1 MSAALTSTSDSAVHV
16 ITQCEVCHGSH
27 FTTLET
33 TDREGRAL
41 GTVLCEGC
49 GLVFT
54 NPRPTPEAVKAY
66 YKDAYRVDYKAS
78 LQPSPRH
85 VYRAGQVA
93 LGRMRYLKPLLS
105 PGCRVLDL
113 GAGGGELLYLLRSLG
128 YEASGI
134 EPNEGYGEFARTVL
148 GLSVQ
153 LGGYQEAK
161 VEPGS
166 MDVVTAFHVVEH
178 LEHPVEAMRVMK
190 SWLRPGGQL
199 LVEVPNVAS
208 TCQWPGSRFHF
219 AHLYNFS
226 PKTLPMAGRMAGLEV
241 VRTFTSEDAGNV
253 MCVYRRPEVET
264 EVGSGA
270 IPGHA
275 AEVGAL
281 VRGHTALKHA
291 FTAAPYVR
299 PVERLLRRGRE
310 KKVLAKMQ
318 DPRALLDAA
327 AGQVGK

>member
-1 MSAALTSTSDSAVHV
+1 MSAAPNSASDPAVHV
-16 ITQCEVCHGSH
+16 LTHCEVCQ
-27 FTTLET
+27 
-33 TDREGRAL
+33 
-41 GTVLCEGC
+41 GTVFTPLADRDRDGKPLSTVICEGC

-54 NPRPTPEAVKAY
+54 NPRPSPEAVKAY
-66 YKDAYRVDYKAS
+66 YKDSYRVEYKAS

-93 LGRMRYLKPLLS
+93 VERIGYLKPLLS
-105 PGCRVLDL
+105 PGCKVLDL
-113 GAGGGELLYLLRSLG
+113 GAGGGELLYLLRSQG
-128 YEASGI
+128 YEAQGI

-153 LGGYQEAK
+153 LGGYQEAQ

-178 LEHPVEAMRVMK
+178 LEHPVEAMKVMK
-190 SWLRPGGQL
+190 NWLRPGGQL

-219 AHLYNFS
+219 AHLFNFS

-241 VRTFTSEDAGNV
+241 VRTFTSEDGGNV
-253 MCVYRRPEVET
+253 MCVYRRPEGDVSP
-264 EVGSGA
+264 VSGA
-270 IPGHA
+270 VPGHA
-275 AEVGAL
+275 AEVGGL
-281 VRGHTALKHA
+281 LRGHTALRHA

-327 AGQVGK
+327 AVQVSS

>member
-1 MSAALTSTSDSAVHV
+1 MSADTSSASDRPVHA
-16 ITQCEVCHGSH
+16 ITHCEVCGGTQ
-27 FTTLET
+27 FTTLAT
-33 TDREGRAL
+33 TDREGKVL
-41 GTVLCEGC
+41 GTVICEGC

-54 NPRPTPEAVKAY
+54 NPRPTPEALKAY
-66 YKDAYRVDYKAS
+66 YKDDYRVEYKAS

-85 VYRAGQVA
+85 IYRAGQVA
-93 LGRMRYLKPLLS
+93 VERIGYLKPLLS
-105 PGCRVLDL
+105 PGCKVLDL
-113 GAGGGELLYLLRSLG
+113 GAGGGELLYLLRSQG
-128 YEASGI
+128 YEAQGI
-134 EPNEGYGEFARTVL
+134 EPNAGYGEFARTVL
-148 GLSVQ
+148 GLPVQ

-190 SWLRPGGQL
+190 NWLKPGGQM

-208 TCQWPGSRFHF
+208 TCQWPGSRFHY

-253 MCVYRRPEVET
+253 MCVYRRPEG
-264 EVGSGA
+264 EVVADSGS

-275 AEVGAL
+275 EEVTAL
-281 VRGHTALKHA
+281 VRGHTALRHA

-299 PVERLLRRGRE
+299 PVERLKRRGRE
-310 KKVLAKMQ
+310 KKVLAQMQ
-318 DPRALLDAA
+318 DARALLDAA
-327 AGQVGK
+327 AAQVGK

>member
-1 MSAALTSTSDSAVHV
+1 MSASSTPATDSSTLA
-16 ITQCEVCHGSH
+16 ITHCEVCQGTR
-27 FTTLET
+27 FTQLAER
-33 TDREGRAL
+33 DRDGKPL
-41 GTVLCEGC
+41 STVLCEGC

-66 YKDAYRVDYKAS
+66 YKDAYRVEYKAS

-93 LGRMRYLKPLLS
+93 VERIGYLKPLLS
-105 PGCRVLDL
+105 PGCKVMDL
-113 GAGGGELLYLLRSLG
+113 GAGGGELLYLLRSQG
-128 YEASGI
+128 YDAAGI

-148 GLSVQ
+148 GLPVQ

-178 LEHPVEAMRVMK
+178 LEHPVEAMQVMK
-190 SWLRPGGQL
+190 SWLKPGGQL

-226 PKTLPMAGRMAGLEV
+226 PKTLPMAGRQAGLEV
-241 VRTFTSEDAGNV
+241 VRTFTSEDGGNV
-253 MCVYRRPEVET
+253 MCIYRRPQEEPVRP
-264 EVGSGA
+264 SGE

-281 VRGHTALKHA
+281 LRGHTALKHA
-291 FTAAPYVR
+291 FTAAPYQR
-299 PVERLLRRGRE
+299 PLARLSRRAKE
-310 KKVLAKMQ
+310 KKVLAQMQ

-327 AGQVGK
+327 AAQIRS

>member
-1 MSAALTSTSDSAVHV
+1 MPAPTTTAADSATLALTH
-16 ITQCEVCHGSH
+16 CEVCQGTH
-27 FTTLET
+27 FTLLADR
-33 TDREGRAL
+33 DREGKPL
-41 GTVLCEGC
+41 STVLCEGC

-54 NPRPTPEAVKAY
+54 NPRPAPEAVKAY
-66 YKDAYRVDYKAS
+66 YRDAYRVEYKAS

-93 LGRMRYLKPLLS
+93 VERIGYLKPLLS
-105 PGCRVLDL
+105 PGCKVLDL
-113 GAGGGELLYLLRSLG
+113 GAGGGELLYLLRSQG
-128 YEASGI
+128 YDASGI
-134 EPNEGYGEFARTVL
+134 EPNAGYGEFARTVL
-148 GLSVQ
+148 GLPVQ
-153 LGGYQEAK
+153 LGGYQEAQ

-190 SWLRPGGQL
+190 SWLKPGGQL

-219 AHLYNFS
+219 AHLFNFS
-226 PKTLPMAGRMAGLEV
+226 PKTLPMAGRQAGLEV
-241 VRTFTSEDAGNV
+241 VRTFTSEDGGNV
-253 MCVYRRPEVET
+253 MCVYRKPET
-264 EVGSGA
+264 DAPAPDGK

-281 VRGHTALKHA
+281 LRGHTALRHA

-299 PVERLLRRGRE
+299 PLARLLRRRSE
-310 KKVLAKMQ
+310 KKVLARLQ
-318 DPRALLDAA
+318 DPKALLESAA
-327 AGQVGK
+327 AQLAR